1 MTMEKLL
8 RQLKAHIATADPWI
22 LVYDNRGT
30 FSRDVGN
37 KIRICNMATGASQ
50 LLGIPVRTATYVDYR
65 GNVVMETRVER
76 AELPELTARLENY
89 MHHHL
94 QFGI

>member
-1 MTMEKLL
+1 MEKLL
-8 RQLKAHIATADPWI
+8 RQLKAHLATADPWI

-37 KIRICNMATGASQ
+37 KIRICNMAAGASQ

-76 AELPELTARLENY
+76 AELPELTARLENF
-89 MHHHL
+89 MRHRL
-94 QFGI
+94 KFGT